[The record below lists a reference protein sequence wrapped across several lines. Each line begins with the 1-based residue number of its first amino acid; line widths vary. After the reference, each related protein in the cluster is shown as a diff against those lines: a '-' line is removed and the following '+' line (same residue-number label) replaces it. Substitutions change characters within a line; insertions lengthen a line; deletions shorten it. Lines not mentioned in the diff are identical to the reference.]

1 MLQPVEL
8 VQDVI
13 ELVLF
18 ELVASYGEDAQAGAI
33 AAALA
38 MHNRVVIDE
47 TEARGGE
54 SIELQDR
61 NRLSDAAPG
70 IFERLRRK
78 CADATLDESAFAGGV
93 NAKPEHTRDTPL
105 ALHPLLQT
113 VLTQAW
119 SPTTELFGATFER
132 TKKA

>member
-1 MLQPVEL
+1 MEL

-18 ELVASYGEDAQAGAI
+18 ELVASYGEDTKAGAI
-33 AAALA
+33 PAPLA
-38 MHNRVVIDE
+38 MHNRVVVHE
-47 TEARGGE
+47 TEARGGK

-61 NRLSDAAPG
+61 NRLGDAAPG

-78 CADATLDESAFAGGV
+78 CADAALDEGAFAGSV
-93 NAKPEHTRDTPL
+93 NAKPKHTRDTPL

-113 VLTQAW
+113 VPAQAW